1 MDDMSLT
8 RFLRIALA
16 ISLMSFN
23 CFGQSSNNFLLIY
36 EDYENIKNI
45 ENLIQ
50 NVDEKIFTKYGVNLD
65 SIASSTDLDAQR
77 FFIGYQVR
85 VFDDVRLIEL
95 KFNKEKIEEYF
106 LENSIPF
113 LANTSDVK
121 IYIAINDAFLPM
133 NNTFVY
139 ESGEFQKE
147 LEVTKLLAGLNQ
159 NVRVN
164 FELIDNYPRDEA
176 EEKKLIADLEN
187 MNIPNWNL
195 LMIDRFDLS
204 KWSFKFPKSNEILIS
219 DSMSFQNILSRN
231 LFYTLEK
238 NVSLDRNSYSVKFS
252 FDLSKE
258 DLTELLETFLTSTEI
273 LSFHVSSLQGNY
285 IEIKYDSYL
294 DEEEINK
301 VLNLKGL
308 VATK

>member
-16 ISLMSFN
+16 ISMLSFN

-50 NVDEKIFTKYGVNLD
+50 NVDKKIFTKYGVSSD
-65 SIASSTDLDAQR
+65 SLASSTDLDAQQ

-95 KFNKEKIEEYF
+95 KFNKEKIEKYF

-113 LANTSDVK
+113 LANSSDVK

-133 NNTFVY
+133 NNTLVY
-139 ESGEFQKE
+139 ESAEFQKE
-147 LEVTKLLAGLNQ
+147 LEVTRLLAGLNQ

-176 EEKKLIADLEN
+176 EEKNLIVDLEN
-187 MNIPNWNL
+187 KNIPNWNL

-219 DSMSFQNILSRN
+219 DSMNFQNILSRN

-238 NVSLDRNSYSVKFS
+238 NVSLNRNSYSVRLS
-252 FDLSKE
+252 FDVSKG

-273 LSFHVSSLQGNY
+273 LSFYVSSFQDNY

-301 VLNLKGL
+301 VLNQKGS
-308 VATK
+308 VSAK

>member
-16 ISLMSFN
+16 ISVLSFN

-65 SIASSTDLDAQR
+65 SIADSTDLDAQR

-133 NNTFVY
+133 NNTLVY

-164 FELIDNYPRDEA
+164 FELIDSYPRDEA

-238 NVSLDRNSYSVKFS
+238 NVSLNRNSYSVKFS
-252 FDLSKE
+252 FDVSKE

-273 LSFHVSSLQGNY
+273 LSFYVSSLQDNY

-294 DEEEINK
+294 DEEEINE
-301 VLNLKGL
+301 VLNQKGL

>member
-16 ISLMSFN
+16 ISVLSFN

-65 SIASSTDLDAQR
+65 SITESTDLDAQR

-133 NNTFVY
+133 NNTLVY

-147 LEVTKLLAGLNQ
+147 LEVTKLLAELNQ

-164 FELIDNYPRDEA
+164 FELIDSYPRDEA

-238 NVSLDRNSYSVKFS
+238 NVSLNRNSYSVKFS
-252 FDLSKE
+252 FDVSKE

-273 LSFHVSSLQGNY
+273 LSFYVSSLQDNY

-294 DEEEINK
+294 DEEEINE
-301 VLNLKGL
+301 VLNQKGL

>member
-16 ISLMSFN
+16 ISMLSFN

-50 NVDEKIFTKYGVNLD
+50 NVDEKIFTKYGVNLE

-164 FELIDNYPRDEA
+164 FELIDSYPRDEA
-176 EEKKLIADLEN
+176 EEEKLIADLEN

-238 NVSLDRNSYSVKFS
+238 NVSLNRNSYSVKFS
-252 FDLSKE
+252 FDVSKE
-258 DLTELLETFLTSTEI
+258 DLTKLLETFLTSTEI
-273 LSFHVSSLQGNY
+273 LSFYVSSLQDSY

-294 DEEEINK
+294 DEEEINE
-301 VLNLKGL
+301 VLNQKGL

>member
-16 ISLMSFN
+16 ISVLSFN

-50 NVDEKIFTKYGVNLD
+50 NVDEKIFTKYGVSSD
-65 SIASSTDLDAQR
+65 SLASSTDLDAQR

-133 NNTFVY
+133 NNTLVY

-164 FELIDNYPRDEA
+164 FELIDSYPRDEA

-238 NVSLDRNSYSVKFS
+238 NVSLNRNSYSVKFS
-252 FDLSKE
+252 FDVSKE

-273 LSFHVSSLQGNY
+273 LSFYVSSLQDNY

-294 DEEEINK
+294 DEEEINE
-301 VLNLKGL
+301 VLNQKGL

>member
-16 ISLMSFN
+16 ISVLSFN

-65 SIASSTDLDAQR
+65 SIADSTDLDAQR

-106 LENSIPF
+106 LDNSIPF

-133 NNTFVY
+133 NNTLVY

-164 FELIDNYPRDEA
+164 FELIDSYPRDEA

-238 NVSLDRNSYSVKFS
+238 NVSLNRNSYSVKFS
-252 FDLSKE
+252 FDVSKE

-273 LSFHVSSLQGNY
+273 LSFYVSSLQDNY

-294 DEEEINK
+294 DEEEINE
-301 VLNLKGL
+301 VLNQKGL

>member
-16 ISLMSFN
+16 ISVLSFN

-36 EDYENIKNI
+36 EDYENLKNI

-65 SIASSTDLDAQR
+65 SITESTDLDAQR

-133 NNTFVY
+133 NNTLVY

-164 FELIDNYPRDEA
+164 FELIDSYPRDEA

-238 NVSLDRNSYSVKFS
+238 NVSLNRNSYSVKFS
-252 FDLSKE
+252 FDVSKE

-273 LSFHVSSLQGNY
+273 LSFYVSSLQDNY

-294 DEEEINK
+294 DEEEINE
-301 VLNLKGL
+301 VLNQKGL

>member
-16 ISLMSFN
+16 ISVLSFN

-133 NNTFVY
+133 NNTLVY

-164 FELIDNYPRDEA
+164 FELIDSYPRDEA

-238 NVSLDRNSYSVKFS
+238 NVSLNRNSYSVKFS
-252 FDLSKE
+252 FDVSKE

-273 LSFHVSSLQGNY
+273 LSFYVSSLQDDY

-294 DEEEINK
+294 DEEEINE
-301 VLNLKGL
+301 VLNQKGL

>member
-16 ISLMSFN
+16 ISMLSFN

-50 NVDEKIFTKYGVNLD
+50 NVDEKIFTKYGVSSD
-65 SIASSTDLDAQR
+65 SLASSTDLDAQR

-133 NNTFVY
+133 NNTLVY

-147 LEVTKLLAGLNQ
+147 LEVTKLLARLNQ

-187 MNIPNWNL
+187 KNILNWNL

-219 DSMSFQNILSRN
+219 NSMSFQNILSRN

-238 NVSLDRNSYSVKFS
+238 NVSLNRNSYIVKFS
-252 FDLSKE
+252 FDVSKE

-273 LSFHVSSLQGNY
+273 LSFYVSGLQDDF

-294 DEEEINK
+294 SEKEINK
-301 VLNLKGL
+301 VLNQKGL
-308 VATK
+308 VVTR

>member
-16 ISLMSFN
+16 ILVLSFN

-65 SIASSTDLDAQR
+65 SIAGSTDLDAQR

-133 NNTFVY
+133 NNTLVY

-164 FELIDNYPRDEA
+164 FELIDSYPRDEA

-238 NVSLDRNSYSVKFS
+238 NVSLNRNSYSVKFS
-252 FDLSKE
+252 FDVSKE

-273 LSFHVSSLQGNY
+273 LSFYVSSLQDNY

-294 DEEEINK
+294 DEEEINE
-301 VLNLKGL
+301 VLNQKGL

>member
-16 ISLMSFN
+16 ISMLSFN

-133 NNTFVY
+133 NNTLVY

-238 NVSLDRNSYSVKFS
+238 NVSLNRNSYSVKFS
-252 FDLSKE
+252 FDVSKE
-258 DLTELLETFLTSTEI
+258 DLTELLEKFLTSTEI
-273 LSFHVSSLQGNY
+273 LSFYVSSLQDDY

-294 DEEEINK
+294 DEEEINE
-301 VLNLKGL
+301 VLNQKGL

>member
-16 ISLMSFN
+16 ISMLSFN

-50 NVDEKIFTKYGVNLD
+50 NVDEKIFTKYGVSSD
-65 SIASSTDLDAQR
+65 SLASSTDLDAQR

-133 NNTFVY
+133 NNTLVY

-164 FELIDNYPRDEA
+164 FELIDSYPRDEA

-238 NVSLDRNSYSVKFS
+238 NVSLNRNSYSVKFS
-252 FDLSKE
+252 FDVSKE

-273 LSFHVSSLQGNY
+273 LSFYVSSLQDNY

-294 DEEEINK
+294 DEEEINE
-301 VLNLKGL
+301 VLNQKGL

>member
-16 ISLMSFN
+16 ISMLSFN

-50 NVDEKIFTKYGVNLD
+50 NVDEKIFTKYGVSSD
-65 SIASSTDLDAQR
+65 SLASSTDLDAQR

-133 NNTFVY
+133 NNTLVY

-147 LEVTKLLAGLNQ
+147 LEITKLLAGLNQ

-164 FELIDNYPRDEA
+164 FELIDSYPRDEA

-238 NVSLDRNSYSVKFS
+238 NVSLNRNSYSVKFS
-252 FDLSKE
+252 FDVSKE

-273 LSFHVSSLQGNY
+273 LSFYVSTLQDNY

-294 DEEEINK
+294 DEEEINE
-301 VLNLKGL
+301 VLNQKGL

>member
-16 ISLMSFN
+16 ISMLSFN

-65 SIASSTDLDAQR
+65 SIADSTDLDAQR

-85 VFDDVRLIEL
+85 VFDDVRLLEL

-133 NNTFVY
+133 NNTLVY

-164 FELIDNYPRDEA
+164 FELIDSYPRDET

-238 NVSLDRNSYSVKFS
+238 NVSLNRNSYSVKFS
-252 FDLSKE
+252 FDVSKE

-273 LSFHVSSLQGNY
+273 LSFYVSSLQDNY

-294 DEEEINK
+294 DEEEINE
-301 VLNLKGL
+301 VLNQKGL

>member
-16 ISLMSFN
+16 ISMLSFN

-50 NVDEKIFTKYGVNLD
+50 NVDEKIFTKYGVNLE

-85 VFDDVRLIEL
+85 VFDEVRLIEL

-164 FELIDNYPRDEA
+164 FELIDSYPRDEA
-176 EEKKLIADLEN
+176 EEEKLIADLEN

-219 DSMSFQNILSRN
+219 ESMNFQNILSRN

-238 NVSLDRNSYSVKFS
+238 NVSLNRNSYSIKFS
-252 FDLSKE
+252 FDVSKE

-273 LSFHVSSLQGNY
+273 LSFYVSSLQGNY

-294 DEEEINK
+294 VEEEINK
-301 VLNLKGL
+301 VLNQKGL

>member
-16 ISLMSFN
+16 ISVLSFN

-65 SIASSTDLDAQR
+65 SITESTDLDAQR

-133 NNTFVY
+133 NNTLVY

-164 FELIDNYPRDEA
+164 FELIDSYPRDEA

-238 NVSLDRNSYSVKFS
+238 NVSLNRNSYSVKFS
-252 FDLSKE
+252 FDVSKE

-273 LSFHVSSLQGNY
+273 LSFYVSSLQDNY

-294 DEEEINK
+294 DEEEINE
-301 VLNLKGL
+301 VLNQKGL

>member
-16 ISLMSFN
+16 ISVLSFN

-65 SIASSTDLDAQR
+65 SIADSTDLDAQR

-133 NNTFVY
+133 NNTLVY

-147 LEVTKLLAGLNQ
+147 LEVTKLLARLNQ

-164 FELIDNYPRDEA
+164 FELIDSYPRDEA

-238 NVSLDRNSYSVKFS
+238 NVSLNRNSYSVKFS
-252 FDLSKE
+252 FDVSKE

-273 LSFHVSSLQGNY
+273 LSFYVSSLQDNY

-294 DEEEINK
+294 DEEEINE
-301 VLNLKGL
+301 VLNQKGL

>member
-16 ISLMSFN
+16 ISVLSFN

-36 EDYENIKNI
+36 EDYEYIKNI

-65 SIASSTDLDAQR
+65 SITESTDLDAQR

-133 NNTFVY
+133 NNTLVY

-164 FELIDNYPRDEA
+164 FELIDSYPRDEA

-238 NVSLDRNSYSVKFS
+238 NVSLNRNSYSVKFS
-252 FDLSKE
+252 FDVSKE

-273 LSFHVSSLQGNY
+273 LSFYVSSLQDNY

-294 DEEEINK
+294 DEEEINE
-301 VLNLKGL
+301 VLNQKGL

>member
-16 ISLMSFN
+16 ISMLSFN

-50 NVDEKIFTKYGVNLD
+50 NVDKKIFTKYGVSSD
-65 SIASSTDLDAQR
+65 SLASSTDLDAQQ

-95 KFNKEKIEEYF
+95 KFNKEKLEEYF

-113 LANTSDVK
+113 LANSSDVK

-133 NNTFVY
+133 NNALVY
-139 ESGEFQKE
+139 ESREFQKE
-147 LEVTKLLAGLNQ
+147 LEVTRLLAGLNQ

-176 EEKKLIADLEN
+176 EEKNLIVDLEN
-187 MNIPNWNL
+187 KNIPNWNL

-219 DSMSFQNILSRN
+219 DSMNFQNILSRN

-238 NVSLDRNSYSVKFS
+238 NVSLNRNSYSVRLS
-252 FDLSKE
+252 FDVSKG

-273 LSFHVSSLQGNY
+273 LSFYVSSLQDNY

-301 VLNLKGL
+301 VLNQKGL
-308 VATK
+308 VSAK

>member
-16 ISLMSFN
+16 ISMLSFN

-50 NVDEKIFTKYGVNLD
+50 NVDEKIFTKYGVSSD
-65 SIASSTDLDAQR
+65 SLASSTDLDAQR

-133 NNTFVY
+133 NNTLVY

-147 LEVTKLLAGLNQ
+147 LEVTKLLARLNQ

-164 FELIDNYPRDEA
+164 FELIENYPRDEA

-238 NVSLDRNSYSVKFS
+238 NVSLNRNSYSVKFS
-252 FDLSKE
+252 FDVSKE
-258 DLTELLETFLTSTEI
+258 DLTKLLETFLTSTEI
-273 LSFHVSSLQGNY
+273 LSFYVSGLQDDF

-294 DEEEINK
+294 DEEEINE
-301 VLNLKGL
+301 VLNQKGL

>member
-187 MNIPNWNL
+187 MNIPHWNL
-195 LMIDRFDLS
+195 LMFDRFDLS

-258 DLTELLETFLTSTEI
+258 ELTELLETFLTSTEI

>member
-16 ISLMSFN
+16 ISVLSFN

-50 NVDEKIFTKYGVNLD
+50 NVDEKIFTKYGVSSD
-65 SIASSTDLDAQR
+65 SLASSTDLDAQR

-133 NNTFVY
+133 NNTLVY

-147 LEVTKLLAGLNQ
+147 LEVTKLLAELNQ

-164 FELIDNYPRDEA
+164 FELIDNFPRDEA

-187 MNIPNWNL
+187 KNIPNWNL

-219 DSMSFQNILSRN
+219 NSMSFQNILSRN

-238 NVSLDRNSYSVKFS
+238 NVSLNRNSYSVKFS
-252 FDLSKE
+252 FDISKE

-273 LSFHVSSLQGNY
+273 LSFYVSSLQDDY

-294 DEEEINK
+294 DEEEINE
-301 VLNLKGL
+301 VLNQKGL

>member
-16 ISLMSFN
+16 ISVLSFN

-65 SIASSTDLDAQR
+65 SIAESTDLDAQR

-133 NNTFVY
+133 NNTLVY

-164 FELIDNYPRDEA
+164 FELIDSYPRDEA

-238 NVSLDRNSYSVKFS
+238 NVSLNRNSYSVKFS
-252 FDLSKE
+252 FDVSKE

-273 LSFHVSSLQGNY
+273 LSFYVSSLQDNY

-294 DEEEINK
+294 DEEEINE
-301 VLNLKGL
+301 VLNQKGL

>member
-16 ISLMSFN
+16 ISMLSFN

-50 NVDEKIFTKYGVNLD
+50 NVDEKIFTKYGVTSD
-65 SIASSTDLDAQR
+65 SLASSTDLDAQR

-95 KFNKEKIEEYF
+95 KFNKEKIEKYF

-133 NNTFVY
+133 NNTLVY

-147 LEVTKLLAGLNQ
+147 LEVTRLLAGLNQ

-164 FELIDNYPRDEA
+164 FELIDSYPRDEA

-204 KWSFKFPKSNEILIS
+204 KWSFKFRKSNEILIA

-238 NVSLDRNSYSVKFS
+238 NVSLNRNSYSVKFS
-252 FDLSKE
+252 FDVSKE
-258 DLTELLETFLTSTEI
+258 DLTKLLETFLTSTEI
-273 LSFHVSSLQGNY
+273 LSFYVSSLQDNY
-285 IEIKYDSYL
+285 I
-294 DEEEINK
+294 
-301 VLNLKGL
+301 
-308 VATK
+308 

>member
-16 ISLMSFN
+16 ISMLSFN

-50 NVDEKIFTKYGVNLD
+50 NVDKKIFTKYGVSSD
-65 SIASSTDLDAQR
+65 SLASSTDLDAQQ

-95 KFNKEKIEEYF
+95 KFNKEKIEKYF

-113 LANTSDVK
+113 LANSSDVK

-133 NNTFVY
+133 NNALVY
-139 ESGEFQKE
+139 ESREFQKE
-147 LEVTKLLAGLNQ
+147 LEVTRLLAGLNQ

-176 EEKKLIADLEN
+176 EEKNLIVDLEN
-187 MNIPNWNL
+187 KNIPNWNL

-219 DSMSFQNILSRN
+219 DSMNFQNILSRN

-238 NVSLDRNSYSVKFS
+238 NVSLNRNSYSVRLS
-252 FDLSKE
+252 FDVSKG

-273 LSFHVSSLQGNY
+273 LSFYVSSLQDNY

-301 VLNLKGL
+301 VLNQKGL
-308 VATK
+308 VSAK

>member
-164 FELIDNYPRDEA
+164 FELIDNYPRDVA

>member
-16 ISLMSFN
+16 ILMLSFN

-36 EDYENIKNI
+36 EDYDNIKNI

-50 NVDEKIFTKYGVNLD
+50 NVDEKIFTKYGVSSD
-65 SIASSTDLDAQR
+65 SLASSTDLDAQR

-85 VFDDVRLIEL
+85 VFDDTRLVEL

-133 NNTFVY
+133 NNTLVY

-164 FELIDNYPRDEA
+164 FELIDNYPRDET

-187 MNIPNWNL
+187 KNVPNWNL

-219 DSMSFQNILSRN
+219 NSMSFQNILSRN

-238 NVSLDRNSYSVKFS
+238 NVSLNRNSYSVKVS
-252 FDLSKE
+252 FDISKE

-273 LSFHVSSLQGNY
+273 LSFYVSSLQDDY

-294 DEEEINK
+294 GEEEINK
-301 VLNLKGL
+301 VLNQKGL
-308 VATK
+308 VAAK

>member
-16 ISLMSFN
+16 ISMLSFN

-50 NVDEKIFTKYGVNLD
+50 NVDEKIFTKYGVSSD
-65 SIASSTDLDAQR
+65 SLASSTDLDAQR

-133 NNTFVY
+133 NNTLVY

-147 LEVTKLLAGLNQ
+147 LEVTKLLARLNQ

-238 NVSLDRNSYSVKFS
+238 NVSLNRNSYSVKFS
-252 FDLSKE
+252 FDVSKE
-258 DLTELLETFLTSTEI
+258 DLTKLLETFLTSTEI
-273 LSFHVSSLQGNY
+273 LSFYVSGLQDDF

-294 DEEEINK
+294 SEEEINK
-301 VLNLKGL
+301 VLNQKGL
-308 VATK
+308 LATR

>member
-16 ISLMSFN
+16 ISVLSFN

-36 EDYENIKNI
+36 EDYDNIKNI

-50 NVDEKIFTKYGVNLD
+50 NVDEKIFTKYGVSSD
-65 SIASSTDLDAQR
+65 SLASSTDLDAQR

-133 NNTFVY
+133 NNTLVY

-164 FELIDNYPRDEA
+164 FELIDSYPRDEA

-187 MNIPNWNL
+187 MSIPNWNL

-238 NVSLDRNSYSVKFS
+238 NVSLNRNSYSVKFS
-252 FDLSKE
+252 FDVSKE

-273 LSFHVSSLQGNY
+273 LSFYVSSLQDNY

-294 DEEEINK
+294 DEEEINE
-301 VLNLKGL
+301 VLNQKGL

>member
-16 ISLMSFN
+16 ISMLSFN

-50 NVDEKIFTKYGVNLD
+50 NVDEKIFTKYGVNLE

-164 FELIDNYPRDEA
+164 FELIDSYPRDEA
-176 EEKKLIADLEN
+176 EEEKLIADLEN

-238 NVSLDRNSYSVKFS
+238 NVSLNRNSYSIKFS
-252 FDLSKE
+252 FDVSKE

-273 LSFHVSSLQGNY
+273 LSFYVSSLQDSY

-294 DEEEINK
+294 DEEEINE
-301 VLNLKGL
+301 VLNQKGL

>member
-16 ISLMSFN
+16 ISMLSFN

-65 SIASSTDLDAQR
+65 SIASSSDLDAQR

-133 NNTFVY
+133 NNTLVY

-147 LEVTKLLAGLNQ
+147 LEVTKLLARLNQ

-187 MNIPNWNL
+187 KNILNWNL

-219 DSMSFQNILSRN
+219 NSMSFQNILSRN

-238 NVSLDRNSYSVKFS
+238 NVSLNRNSYIVKFS
-252 FDLSKE
+252 FDVSKE

-273 LSFHVSSLQGNY
+273 LSFYVSGLQDDF

-294 DEEEINK
+294 SEKEINK
-301 VLNLKGL
+301 VLNQKGL
-308 VATK
+308 VVTR

>member
-1 MDDMSLT
+1 MSLT

-65 SIASSTDLDAQR
+65 SIASSTYLDAQR

-258 DLTELLETFLTSTEI
+258 ELTELLETFLTSTEI

>member
-258 DLTELLETFLTSTEI
+258 ELTELLETFLTSTEI

>member
-16 ISLMSFN
+16 ISVLSFN

-65 SIASSTDLDAQR
+65 SIADSTDLDAQR

-133 NNTFVY
+133 NNTLVY

-147 LEVTKLLAGLNQ
+147 LEVTKRLAVLNQ

-164 FELIDNYPRDEA
+164 FELIDSYPRDEA

-238 NVSLDRNSYSVKFS
+238 NVSLNRNSYSVKFS
-252 FDLSKE
+252 FDVSKE
-258 DLTELLETFLTSTEI
+258 DITELLETFLTSTEI
-273 LSFHVSSLQGNY
+273 LSFYVSSLQDNY

-294 DEEEINK
+294 DEEEINE
-301 VLNLKGL
+301 VLNQKGL

>member
-65 SIASSTDLDAQR
+65 SIASSTYLDAQR

-258 DLTELLETFLTSTEI
+258 ELTELLETFLTSTEI

>member
-65 SIASSTDLDAQR
+65 SIASSTYLDAQR

>member
-16 ISLMSFN
+16 ISMLSFN

-45 ENLIQ
+45 ENLLQ
-50 NVDEKIFTKYGVNLD
+50 NVDEKIFTKYGVTSD
-65 SIASSTDLDAQR
+65 SLASSTDLDAQR

-95 KFNKEKIEEYF
+95 KFNKEKIEKYF

-133 NNTFVY
+133 NNTLVY

-164 FELIDNYPRDEA
+164 FELIDSYPRDEA

-238 NVSLDRNSYSVKFS
+238 NVSLNRNSYSVKFS
-252 FDLSKE
+252 FDVSKE
-258 DLTELLETFLTSTEI
+258 DLTKLLETFLTSTEI
-273 LSFHVSSLQGNY
+273 LSFYVSSLQDNY
-285 IEIKYDSYL
+285 I
-294 DEEEINK
+294 
-301 VLNLKGL
+301 
-308 VATK
+308 